1 MPCALEW
8 LFLDLL
14 SCHVNSKII
23 SSILLLGKSLE
34 LLLRVGMTLNVP
46 RVWLMTE
53 LDLESG
59 VLLKR
64 EARVWPCLCK
74 KPLVT

>member
-1 MPCALEW
+1 M
-8 LFLDLL
+8 
-14 SCHVNSKII
+14 
-23 SSILLLGKSLE
+23 E

-59 VLLKR
+59 FLLKR

-74 KPLVT
+74 KPLVA